1 MVKYVNKL
9 CNCFKSMLS
18 VFKKTNFLKSCG
30 RSDGGSSELVT
41 VLALVRGTALC
52 HRAEETGQGVA
63 MPSSVGGTLVCPL
76 PPSSP
81 ALTDLPTLQG
91 PP

>member
-18 VFKKTNFLKSCG
+18 VFKKTSFLESCG

-41 VLALVRGTALC
+41 VLALVRGT
-52 HRAEETGQGVA
+52 GGV
-63 MPSSVGGTLVCPL
+63 PL
-76 PPSSP
+76 S
-81 ALTDLPTLQG
+81 
-91 PP
+91 